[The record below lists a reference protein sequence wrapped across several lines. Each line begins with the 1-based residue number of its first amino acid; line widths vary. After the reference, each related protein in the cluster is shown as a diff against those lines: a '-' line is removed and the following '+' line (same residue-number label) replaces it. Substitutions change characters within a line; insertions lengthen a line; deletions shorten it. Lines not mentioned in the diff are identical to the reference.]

1 MSSTCRFCSTPLTHT
16 FCDLGMSPLSN
27 SYIAADELQATEPF
41 YPLHAYV
48 CSECFLVQLDE
59 FESPQEIFSDYA
71 YFSSFSDSWLEHSKN
86 YTLLMQSRLGLDASS
101 QVVEIGSNDG
111 YLLQYFVD
119 AGIPVL
125 GVEPAANVAAV
136 AMDKGIPTIVK
147 FFGIETAKEMADA
160 DQQAD
165 LVLGNNVLAH
175 VPDINDFVA
184 GMAIVLKPDG
194 VITMEF
200 PHLLQLMQNNQFD
213 TIYHEH
219 FSYLS
224 LLSVEQIFAR
234 HGLQIFDV
242 DELPTHGGSL
252 RIYARLAGNEPVS
265 DNITALRKT
274 EADAGLSNLDTYA
287 AFGEK
292 AQETKRKL
300 LEFLV
305 TAKRDGKRVAAYG
318 APAKGNTLLN
328 YCGVRQD
335 LIDFTVD
342 RSPAKQ
348 NRFLPGTHIPVYA
361 PEKISDAKPDYV
373 LILPWNIKEEIMDK
387 MHHIRD
393 WGGKF
398 VVPIP
403 VVEVLE

>member
-1 MSSTCRFCSTPLTHT
+1 MT
-16 FCDLGMSPLSN
+16 PLSN
-27 SYIAADELQATEPF
+27 SYLTADELQEMEPL

-59 FESPQEIFSDYA
+59 FADPQEIFSDYA
-71 YFSSFSDSWLEHSKN
+71 YFSSFSDSWLEHSRN
-86 YTLLMQSRLGLDASS
+86 YTQLMTSRFGLDASS
-101 QVVEIGSNDG
+101 LVVEIASNDG
-111 YLLQYFVD
+111 YLLQYFVE

-125 GVEPAANVAAV
+125 GVDPAANVAA
-136 AMDKGIPTIVK
+136 AAEKKGIQTIVK
-147 FFGIETAKEMADA
+147 FFSTETAKEMVDA
-160 DQQAD
+160 GQLAD
-165 LVLGNNVLAH
+165 LMLGNNVLAH

-184 GMAIVLKPDG
+184 GMAIALKRDG

-200 PHLLQLMQNNQFD
+200 PHLLQLMRNNQFD

-224 LLSVEQIFAR
+224 LFSVEQIFAK

-242 DELPTHGGSL
+242 DELATHGGSL
-252 RIYARLAGNEPVS
+252 RIYARRAGSEHVS
-265 DNITALRKT
+265 ENMIALRRK
-274 EADAGLSNLDTYA
+274 EADAGLGNLDTYA

-292 AQETKRKL
+292 VHETRRKL
-300 LEFLV
+300 LEFLH
-305 TAKRDGKRVAAYG
+305 AARCNGKRVAAYG

-328 YCGVRQD
+328 FCGVRQD
-335 LIDFTVD
+335 LIGFTVD

-348 NRFLPGTHIPVYA
+348 DRFLPGTHIPVYA
-361 PEKISDAKPDYV
+361 PEKILEAKPDYL
-373 LILPWNIKEEIMDK
+373 LILPWNIKEEIMEK
-387 MHHIRD
+387 MYRIRE

-403 VVEVLE
+403 AVEVLE

>member
-1 MSSTCRFCSTPLTHT
+1 MT
-16 FCDLGMSPLSN
+16 PLSN
-27 SYIAADELQATEPF
+27 SYLTADELQEMEPL

-59 FESPQEIFSDYA
+59 FADPQEIFSDYA
-71 YFSSFSDSWLEHSKN
+71 YFSSFSDSWLEHSRN
-86 YTLLMQSRLGLDASS
+86 YTQLMTSRFGLDASS
-101 QVVEIGSNDG
+101 LVVEIASNDG
-111 YLLQYFVD
+111 YLLQYFVE

-125 GVEPAANVAAV
+125 GVDPAANVAA
-136 AMDKGIPTIVK
+136 AAEKKGIQTIVK
-147 FFGIETAKEMADA
+147 FFSTETAKEMVDA
-160 DQQAD
+160 GQLAD
-165 LVLGNNVLAH
+165 LMLGNNVLAH

-184 GMAIVLKPDG
+184 GMAFALKRDG

-200 PHLLQLMQNNQFD
+200 PHLLQLMRNNQFD

-224 LLSVEQIFAR
+224 LFSVEQIFAK

-242 DELPTHGGSL
+242 DELATHGGSL
-252 RIYARLAGNEPVS
+252 RIYARRAGSEHVS
-265 DNITALRKT
+265 ENMIALRRK
-274 EADAGLSNLDTYA
+274 EADAGLGNLDTYA

-292 AQETKRKL
+292 VHETRRKL
-300 LEFLV
+300 LEFLH
-305 TAKRDGKRVAAYG
+305 AARCNGKRVAAYG

-328 YCGVRQD
+328 FCGVRQD
-335 LIDFTVD
+335 LIGFTVD

-348 NRFLPGTHIPVYA
+348 DRFLPGTHIPVYA
-361 PEKISDAKPDYV
+361 PEKILEAKPDYL
-373 LILPWNIKEEIMDK
+373 LILPWNIKEEIMEK
-387 MHHIRD
+387 MYRIRE

-403 VVEVLE
+403 AVEVLE